1 MYKNRITIIGNVSQ
15 EPTVRTTGN
24 GTEVCNFS
32 VATNH
37 IFYRN
42 EEKVSQSEYHA
53 CSAWYRLV
61 PRCEHLRLGQKI
73 EIEGRIKENKWDKKC
88 SCGQIVQQYRYEIQV
103 NSILYLEKKDENA

>member
-15 EPTVRTTGN
+15 KPTVRTTESGV
-24 GTEVCNFS
+24 EVCNFS

-42 EEKVSQSEYHA
+42 EEKVSQSEYHQ
-53 CSAWYRLV
+53 CSAWDRLV

-73 EIEGRIKENKWDKKC
+73 EIEGRVKENKWDKKC

>member
-15 EPTVRTTGN
+15 EPTVRTTSN

-42 EEKVSQSEYHA
+42 EEKVSQPEYHA
-53 CSAWYRLV
+53 CSAWDRLV
-61 PRCEHLRLGQKI
+61 PRCENLRLGQKI
-73 EIEGRIKENKWDKKC
+73 EIEGRVKENNWEKTC
-88 SCGQIVQQYRYEIQV
+88 SCGQTIKQYRYEIQV
-103 NSILYLEKKDENA
+103 NSILYLDKKNEDA